1 MRRGMARSDK
11 LAKKGLD
18 LWSDAFQRAHSGE
31 EWVERGRPRRGHSS
45 TLSKFSSSL
54 TDASALGL
62 NHPLRLKTMVMS
74 GSDLG
79 MRRRR
84 ALWRATHRGS
94 KEMDFLLGRFAAA
107 ALDGMN
113 AAEIG
118 VFERLI
124 DTPDPDID
132 MSLFRGKSLGE
143 ADLDELIGRL
153 RRFHRLEQAD

>member
-1 MRRGMARSDK
+1 MI
-11 LAKKGLD
+11 
-18 LWSDAFQRAHSGE
+18 
-31 EWVERGRPRRGHSS
+31 
-45 TLSKFSSSL
+45 
-54 TDASALGL
+54 
-62 NHPLRLKTMVMS
+62 MS

-94 KEMDFLLGRFAAA
+94 KEMDFLLGRFAET

-124 DTPDPDID
+124 DTPDPDIE
-132 MSLFRGKSLGE
+132 MSLFGGQSLGE

-153 RRFHRLEQAD
+153 RRFHGLEQAD

>member
-1 MRRGMARSDK
+1 
-11 LAKKGLD
+11 
-18 LWSDAFQRAHSGE
+18 
-31 EWVERGRPRRGHSS
+31 
-45 TLSKFSSSL
+45 
-54 TDASALGL
+54 
-62 NHPLRLKTMVMS
+62 MVMS

-94 KEMDFLLGRFAAA
+94 KEMDFLLGRFAKA

-124 DTPDPDID
+124 DTPDPDVK
-132 MSLFRGKSLGE
+132 MSLFGGQSLGE
-143 ADLDELIGRL
+143 ADLDELVARL
-153 RRFHRLEQAD
+153 RRFHALEQAD

>member
-1 MRRGMARSDK
+1 
-11 LAKKGLD
+11 
-18 LWSDAFQRAHSGE
+18 
-31 EWVERGRPRRGHSS
+31 
-45 TLSKFSSSL
+45 
-54 TDASALGL
+54 
-62 NHPLRLKTMVMS
+62 MVMS

-124 DTPDPDID
+124 DTPDPDIE
-132 MSLFRGKSLGE
+132 MSLFGGKSLGE

-153 RRFHRLEQAD
+153 RRFHGLEQAD